1 METHKDRTLENLL
14 EPVTVEHFLN
24 KIWGGQHL
32 VITRNNPGHYQHL
45 FSFADVDRLIF
56 LARDRPQDLL
66 TLLPKDKLGT
76 EIKAR
81 LHAVPVH
88 ELYRRFHLGDT
99 LRISSIE
106 GSWPALLPLVQKIAE
121 TLNARVDVN
130 LYMTPANSQ
139 GFPTH
144 VDHEDVFILQVG
156 GSKEWFIYEADFPWP
171 LEGLS
176 YVDKQGGFST
186 GLRDQS
192 QLRLAERVLLQTGDF
207 LYVPRG
213 YPHHAVTS
221 GLPSLH
227 LTIGIHPT
235 YWLDVARAALEL
247 ASEGEPALRR
257 ALPPRF
263 SASEAGPAMVTEL
276 ERILHRALEGPVLE
290 KALRAVAANQRT
302 VPDFLPDGHFASLE
316 KLDALTL
323 ASIVGHREGMEYRIE
338 REDQQATIR
347 AGRAQIRGPISILP
361 ALEFI
366 RDHSELKVAEI
377 PLASDENGK
386 VVLARRLIR
395 EGLLRI
401 DAL

>member
-1 METHKDRTLENLL
+1 MEKYETRTLENLL
-14 EPVTVEHFLN
+14 EPIPVQHFLYE
-24 KIWGGQHL
+24 IWGHRHL
-32 VITRNNPGHYQHL
+32 TISRNDPDHYRHL

-66 TLLPKDKLGT
+66 TILPKDKLGT

-81 LHAVPVH
+81 LQAAPIH

-99 LRISSIE
+99 LRISHLE
-106 GSWPALLPLVQKIAE
+106 GSWPALLPLVRRIGE

-156 GSKEWFIYEADFPWP
+156 GSKDWFIYEADHPWP

-176 YVDKQGGFST
+176 YVEEQGGFSS

-192 QLRLAERVLLQTGDF
+192 QLCLVERVLLQTGDF

-227 LTIGIHPT
+227 LTIGIHPA

-247 ASEGEPALRR
+247 ASEDEPALRR

-263 SASEAGPAMVTEL
+263 SASEGGPAMVTEL
-276 ERILHRALEGPVLE
+276 ERILRRAFEGPVLE
-290 KALRAVAANQRT
+290 KALQAVAAKQRT

-347 AGRAQIRGPISILP
+347 AGRAQIKGPISILP

-366 RDHSELKVAEI
+366 RDHSELKVGEI

-401 DAL
+401 AAL